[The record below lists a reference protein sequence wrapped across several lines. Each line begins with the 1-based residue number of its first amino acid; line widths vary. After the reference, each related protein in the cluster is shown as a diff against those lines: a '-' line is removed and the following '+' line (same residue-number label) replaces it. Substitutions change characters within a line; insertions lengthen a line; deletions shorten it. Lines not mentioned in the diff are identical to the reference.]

1 MPRVS
6 QKTEDEQGKPQ
17 QRIVSALGIARPA
30 TTGIPSVFGAPK
42 INRRNYSRQT
52 IDPETVP
59 IISKVP
65 VPPMVHT
72 ISVYSRLWAR
82 MKKGDHVELTD
93 RQAHGLVAH
102 AKKAGGKVAVR
113 RLTDAKGA
121 PREGIKGVWR
131 LD

>member
-1 MPRVS
+1 MKKPVTPRRA
-6 QKTEDEQGKPQ
+6 DDGMPQ
-17 QRIVSALGIARPA
+17 QRIVPA
-30 TTGIPSVFGAPK
+30 AGAPKPQTTGAPSVFGAAK
-42 INRRNYSRQT
+42 NSRAYTRQN
-52 IDPETVP
+52 IDPESVP